1 MGQFNV
7 FVVVSLN
14 IPINKRSNLA
24 WFLWDRLHSIY
35 PACVDS
41 DIGATIFSLSVN
53 FGDINLSR
61 TRTRKLFT
69 WQLQVQSYYRS
80 GKKHIIYLFTV
91 RRLKLRYMSTTT
103 ANAILPSHELFIES
117 VTGCYWYL
125 YLMNASKSTCNRIS
139 KMFIEW
145 LMGSTLST

>member
-35 PACVDS
+35 PAFVDS

-103 ANAILPSHELFIES
+103 ANAILLSHELFIFKNVHWMADGLNAEY
-117 VTGCYWYL
+117 VMKIIHRCKILLLVKHKLL
-125 YLMNASKSTCNRIS
+125 YH
-139 KMFIEW
+139 
-145 LMGSTLST
+145 